1 MNIFEISDTTSFG
14 ITSLLDIIIIL
25 GALGVVF
32 LRKIIY
38 SALLL
43 GLVFICVALWYIILN
58 ADFLAAAQVLIYV
71 GAINVLIVFAIMLV
85 NKPNMQTNKE
95 WTTGDIIGGTLF
107 FCLFA
112 FLSNMI
118 ITTRWENISA
128 LPIPVIPLGEN
139 ITKMNEFSFNSI
151 DIIGIHILTD
161 LLLPFE
167 LLSIL
172 LLVGLAGAITI
183 ARRENFSVTYKHNA
197 QIDIRKR

>member
-1 MNIFEISDTTSFG
+1 MNILSLSDNVNPPVIF
-14 ITSLLDIIIIL
+14 LLDLGIIL
-25 GALGVVF
+25 GAIGVVF

-43 GLVFICVALWYIILN
+43 GLVFICVALWYLLLN

-85 NKPNMQTNKE
+85 NKPDNQVTKKVAM
-95 WTTGDIIGGTLF
+95 GDILG
-107 FCLFA
+107 
-112 FLSNMI
+112 FLSFIGLFCFITNMI
-118 ITTRWENISA
+118 VKTPWEDFKVVSFDNENINNNLSS
-128 LPIPVIPLGEN
+128 V
-139 ITKMNEFSFNSI
+139 

-172 LLVGLAGAITI
+172 LLVALAGAITI
-183 ARRENFSVTYKHNA
+183 ARKDQVLIKK
-197 QIDIRKR
+197 RKIL

>member
-1 MNIFEISDTTSFG
+1 MNMLSIPDGPNLAIICF
-14 ITSLLDIIIIL
+14 LDMGIIL

-43 GLVFICVALWYIILN
+43 GLVFICVALWYLLLN

-71 GAINVLIVFAIMLV
+71 GAVNVLIVFAIMLV
-85 NKPNMQTNKE
+85 NKPSAE
-95 WTTGDIIGGTLF
+95 ITTKNTIGDILAGSIFIGLF
-107 FCLFA
+107 G
-112 FLSNMI
+112 FLTNVI
-118 ITTRWENISA
+118 IT
-128 LPIPVIPLGEN
+128 IPWQNLTVIQVEHPNDSNRLD
-139 ITKMNEFSFNSI
+139 SI

-183 ARRENFSVTYKHNA
+183 ARKEQNTIISKKTTNL
-197 QIDIRKR
+197 DITST

>member
-1 MNIFEISDTTSFG
+1 MNMLSLPDGQNLPIIYFLDVG
-14 ITSLLDIIIIL
+14 IVL

-43 GLVFICVALWYIILN
+43 GFVFICVALWYLLLN

-71 GAINVLIVFAIMLV
+71 GAVNVLIVFAIMLV
-85 NKPNMQTNKE
+85 NKPNAEVKKN
-95 WTTGDIIGGTLF
+95 TTIGEILAGSMFIGLFGFLTKAIISIPWQDLTIKLTE
-107 FCLFA
+107 
-112 FLSNMI
+112 SPDDS
-118 ITTRWENISA
+118 TR
-128 LPIPVIPLGEN
+128 LD
-139 ITKMNEFSFNSI
+139 SI

-167 LLSIL
+167 LLSVL

-183 ARRENFSVTYKHNA
+183 ARKDQNVVKSKNNTEL
-197 QIDIRKR
+197 DITRT